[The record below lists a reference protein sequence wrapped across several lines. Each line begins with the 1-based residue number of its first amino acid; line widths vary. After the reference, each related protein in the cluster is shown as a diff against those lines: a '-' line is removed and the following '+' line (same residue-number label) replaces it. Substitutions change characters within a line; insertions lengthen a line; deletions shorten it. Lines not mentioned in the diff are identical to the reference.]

1 MLEPKHK
8 DYAAVKIMD
17 VTSSSDSESESEIAT
32 PSVSNLKSRFSVKNG
47 GDKPLVIQ
55 PIHEPVIRRE
65 PLYLRN
71 RFHKEP
77 TNQEDI
83 IRSDQPGTK
92 EKPEYSF
99 NVGDLKKQFTGAAPK
114 ISRPI
119 TEPLPNKSTGGM
131 SRTKSAPLQSSK
143 DAKDVASD
151 VEIVRSQAGVRE
163 EAVKPQG
170 GLAAIRSQWENNVEE
185 SIRGR
190 ARSRRPDPINLKEE
204 AKEVK
209 IRDKSQRRESRHAR
223 RAASTGRGA
232 AMKIYDDGASNRREE
247 SKSPP
252 RRKKTPAPVKKEV
265 KKEVKVEK
273 PVQVVETAKPKSP
286 VPAKKLVE
294 DEKAKAVG
302 VEEAFDLMSVDRSR
316 ATSVPTI
323 GSPTESNR
331 TDVKDDFD
339 LLNGDSFNDPSTVKD
354 IKKDIKESYSAV
366 AFLRKCVN
374 AFLLFFIFHII
385 FEPEEVIS
393 TKSSVIDFEEPSVQE
408 IVPKKEEINRSNEN
422 KSVPQSPLV
431 PEPLEIIETPQEQVF
446 SQVESSSVTP
456 SLPNL
461 SENLPSSTSNQIID
475 ELPNPPIAENAHQL
489 SPSLERTSSGWIK
502 VENDASSE
510 SESFD
515 TLKTEST
522 IALAIEPNGSDE
534 DQKTT
539 ASGISQSSHDLLEE
553 NSQENLTEVE
563 EKIEE
568 KKIIDIKIKEEN
580 SQEKLTLYAEYT
592 ESDYKEENLMDET
605 KDLEM
610 EEDIENLQYENATKA
625 LSDIDSEIYN
635 EPLSNI
641 SEATEELSPNDSFS
655 KDMNIQTTGNHQPVD
670 APLEVLEIPP
680 KQNAMSDS
688 SSSSDEEEPEQ
699 QIQARRT
706 IGFAPEIEILNESTD
721 DEIVEICSR
730 EFKPTNSREPTPP
743 GNLTE
748 SSSDYDARS
757 SDEES
762 TDPEVREAIQ
772 KCSMEMTEKII
783 NDSLAQVKNESI
795 IDDFDL
801 LGDLGSVSTPNA
813 PPGGATSNNFDL
825 LA

>member
-1 MLEPKHK
+1 MAETKNIKLEIQDQGSSAEDSILKNIGRTRELWRGNLEVQKSTKMLEPKHK
-8 DYAAVKIMD
+8 DYAAVKIME

-232 AMKIYDDGASNRREE
+232 AMKVYDDGAGSRREE

-286 VPAKKLVE
+286 VPVKKLVE

-354 IKKDIKESYSAV
+354 IKKDIK
-366 AFLRKCVN
+366 
-374 AFLLFFIFHII
+374 
-385 FEPEEVIS
+385 EPEEVIS

-522 IALAIEPNGSDE
+522 IAGYRAKWIGRRSENNSVW
-534 DQKTT
+534 
-539 ASGISQSSHDLLEE
+539 DL
-553 NSQENLTEVE
+553 T
-563 EKIEE
+563 
-568 KKIIDIKIKEEN
+568 II
-580 SQEKLTLYAEYT
+580 A
-592 ESDYKEENLMDET
+592 
-605 KDLEM
+605 
-610 EEDIENLQYENATKA
+610 
-625 LSDIDSEIYN
+625 
-635 EPLSNI
+635 
-641 SEATEELSPNDSFS
+641 
-655 KDMNIQTTGNHQPVD
+655 
-670 APLEVLEIPP
+670 
-680 KQNAMSDS
+680 
-688 SSSSDEEEPEQ
+688 
-699 QIQARRT
+699 
-706 IGFAPEIEILNESTD
+706 
-721 DEIVEICSR
+721 
-730 EFKPTNSREPTPP
+730 
-743 GNLTE
+743 
-748 SSSDYDARS
+748 
-757 SDEES
+757 
-762 TDPEVREAIQ
+762 
-772 KCSMEMTEKII
+772 
-783 NDSLAQVKNESI
+783 
-795 IDDFDL
+795 
-801 LGDLGSVSTPNA
+801 
-813 PPGGATSNNFDL
+813 
-825 LA
+825 

>member
-1 MLEPKHK
+1 
-8 DYAAVKIMD
+8 
-17 VTSSSDSESESEIAT
+17 
-32 PSVSNLKSRFSVKNG
+32 
-47 GDKPLVIQ
+47 
-55 PIHEPVIRRE
+55 
-65 PLYLRN
+65 
-71 RFHKEP
+71 
-77 TNQEDI
+77 
-83 IRSDQPGTK
+83 
-92 EKPEYSF
+92 
-99 NVGDLKKQFTGAAPK
+99 
-114 ISRPI
+114 
-119 TEPLPNKSTGGM
+119 
-131 SRTKSAPLQSSK
+131 
-143 DAKDVASD
+143 
-151 VEIVRSQAGVRE
+151 
-163 EAVKPQG
+163 
-170 GLAAIRSQWENNVEE
+170 
-185 SIRGR
+185 
-190 ARSRRPDPINLKEE
+190 
-204 AKEVK
+204 
-209 IRDKSQRRESRHAR
+209 
-223 RAASTGRGA
+223 
-232 AMKIYDDGASNRREE
+232 
-247 SKSPP
+247 
-252 RRKKTPAPVKKEV
+252 
-265 KKEVKVEK
+265 
-273 PVQVVETAKPKSP
+273 
-286 VPAKKLVE
+286 
-294 DEKAKAVG
+294 
-302 VEEAFDLMSVDRSR
+302 
-316 ATSVPTI
+316 
-323 GSPTESNR
+323 
-331 TDVKDDFD
+331 
-339 LLNGDSFNDPSTVKD
+339 
-354 IKKDIKESYSAV
+354 
-366 AFLRKCVN
+366 
-374 AFLLFFIFHII
+374 
-385 FEPEEVIS
+385 
-393 TKSSVIDFEEPSVQE
+393 
-408 IVPKKEEINRSNEN
+408 
-422 KSVPQSPLV
+422 
-431 PEPLEIIETPQEQVF
+431 
-446 SQVESSSVTP
+446 
-456 SLPNL
+456 
-461 SENLPSSTSNQIID
+461 
-475 ELPNPPIAENAHQL
+475 LPNPPIAENAHQL

-502 VENDASSE
+502 VCNTNKAVFNPSQVENDASSE

-655 KDMNIQTTGNHQPVD
+655 KVRNIISNFIKNKFKDMNIQTTGNHQPVD

-757 SDEES
+757 SGQFNHS
-762 TDPEVREAIQ
+762 KQ
-772 KCSMEMTEKII
+772 H
-783 NDSLAQVKNESI
+783 
-795 IDDFDL
+795 
-801 LGDLGSVSTPNA
+801 
-813 PPGGATSNNFDL
+813 
-825 LA
+825 